1 VGKTSG
7 RQEYGAMSNYYWWLG
22 GSLAILAVVVLLL
35 WWSMRATVRRVR
47 LTDARRNFHL
57 QRERLEIKFI
67 QLAQAATKPGA
78 PRWSDCEFEN
88 DVAYV
93 RNRSTGELAAFVA
106 VTIAL
111 EDADDLALSSAIENL
126 RSGTAVFR
134 FDRDRWETDGV
145 ALLNLT
151 PTEAIRFYRDNLE
164 IVAQE
169 VGK

>member
-1 VGKTSG
+1 
-7 RQEYGAMSNYYWWLG
+7 MSEYWWVV
-22 GSLAILAVVVLLL
+22 GSLGAVAAAVGLSL
-35 WWSMRATVRRVR
+35 WWPMRTAMRRSR
-47 LTDARRNFHL
+47 LAGARRNFHL
-57 QRERLEIKFI
+57 QRERLEMKFI
-67 QLAQAATKPGA
+67 QLAQAAAKPGA

-93 RNRSTGELAAFVA
+93 RNRSTGELAAFVP

-111 EDADDLALSSAIENL
+111 EDPDGLAIQSALENL
-126 RSGTAVFR
+126 RCGTAVFR
-134 FDRDRWETDGV
+134 FDREHWETDGV

-151 PTEAIRFYRDNLE
+151 PAEAIRFYRDNLE

>member
-1 VGKTSG
+1 
-7 RQEYGAMSNYYWWLG
+7 MWDYWWII
-22 GSLAILAVVVLLL
+22 GSLATLAIVAMLSI
-35 WWSMRATVRRVR
+35 WWPMRAALRRAR
-47 LTDARRNFHL
+47 LADARRNFHL

-67 QLAQAATKPGA
+67 QLAQANIKPGA
-78 PRWSDCEFEN
+78 PQWSDCDFEN

-106 VTIAL
+106 VTITLAWDDIDDVSTHSAL
-111 EDADDLALSSAIENL
+111 ENL
-126 RSGTAVFR
+126 RTGTAVFR
-134 FDRDRWETDGV
+134 FARERWETDGV
-145 ALLNLT
+145 ALLNLS

>member
-1 VGKTSG
+1 
-7 RQEYGAMSNYYWWLG
+7 
-22 GSLAILAVVVLLL
+22 
-35 WWSMRATVRRVR
+35 MRAAVRRVR
-47 LTDARRNFHL
+47 LADARRNFHW
-57 QRERLEIKFI
+57 QRERLEMKFI
-67 QLAQAATKPGA
+67 QLAQAAAKPGA
-78 PRWSDCEFEN
+78 PRWLDCDFEN

-93 RNRSTGELAAFVA
+93 RNRSTGELAAFVP

-111 EDADDLALSSAIENL
+111 EDSDDLTMPALENL

-169 VGK
+169 VGR